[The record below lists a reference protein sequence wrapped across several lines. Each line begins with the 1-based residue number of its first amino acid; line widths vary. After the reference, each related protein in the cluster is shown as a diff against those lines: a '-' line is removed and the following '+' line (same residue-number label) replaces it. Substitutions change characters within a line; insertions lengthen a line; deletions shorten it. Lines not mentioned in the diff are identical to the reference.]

1 MLMFEGLDGLDLH
14 QLEADLTGR
23 HIAVSLRAGRMRVS
37 PGIWN
42 DESDI
47 AALADAIRAESGRS
61 SAPLSFE

>member
-1 MLMFEGLDGLDLH
+1 
-14 QLEADLTGR
+14 
-23 HIAVSLRAGRMRVS
+23 MRVS